1 MESSQPRNGPAAQY
15 GIQKGP
21 PLWLFKSRLG
31 LIYLGAI
38 SAIVFF
44 PLTWPLFWLFLASYA
59 VRMWSAEA
67 VLHRFFAHRAFR
79 AGRAMQFVLCVFGCL
94 AGQRGPLW
102 WAAIH
107 YVHHRHAD
115 TKDDP
120 HSPVAHSFWTAQSG
134 WFLNPAYNDTDLDL
148 VRYYARYPELRW
160 LNKHYMTPFFVVAV
174 LLFFVGHFG
183 WLGPGASGL
192 AAVCWG
198 ACLPATLSV
207 SLFSLVN
214 SLGHWRRGLGGSR
227 RYETDDE
234 SVNRPILALL
244 TFGTGWHNNHHR
256 YAAAARAG
264 FAWYEI
270 DISYYVLRVLALVGL
285 VRDLRP
291 VPERILILGGI
302 RAGSAASNAA
312 EAPDAPDAPDV
323 GDVGAVAAPHDAG

>member
-1 MESSQPRNGPAAQY
+1 MEASQQDNRAAVQY

-21 PLWLFKSRLG
+21 PLWLFKLRLS
-31 LIYLGAI
+31 LIYVGAI
-38 SAIVFF
+38 SAPVFF
-44 PLTWPLFWLFLASYA
+44 PLSWPLFWLFVVSYA

-67 VLHRFFAHRAFR
+67 VLHRFFAHRAFG
-79 AGRAMQFVLCVFGCL
+79 AGRAMQFVLGFLGCQ

-107 YVHHRHAD
+107 HVHHKHAD
-115 TKDDP
+115 TENDP

-134 WFLNPAYNDTDLDL
+134 WFMNPSYTDTNLDL

-160 LNKHYMTPFFVVAV
+160 LNKHYMTPFLGVAV
-174 LLFFVGHFG
+174 LLFLIGELG
-183 WLGPGASGL
+183 WLGAGISGL
-192 AAVCWG
+192 AAACWG
-198 ACLPATLSV
+198 VFLPATLSV
-207 SLFSLVN
+207 HLFSFVN
-214 SLGHWRRGLGGSR
+214 SLGHLRHGLGGSR
-227 RYETDDE
+227 RYDTDDE

-264 FAWYEI
+264 FAWYEV

-291 VPERILILGGI
+291 VPARILTLGGI
-302 RAGSAASNAA
+302 GVGATASVTDAAP
-312 EAPDAPDAPDV
+312 EAPDAV
-323 GDVGAVAAPHDAG
+323 SPHDAG

>member
-1 MESSQPRNGPAAQY
+1 MEASQEASQQGKRTAVEY

-21 PLWLFKSRLG
+21 PLWLFKLRVSI
-31 LIYLGAI
+31 IYAGAI
-38 SAIVFF
+38 AALVVF
-44 PLTWPLFWLFLASYA
+44 PLTWPLFWLFVVSYA

-79 AGRAMQFVLCVFGCL
+79 TGRVMQFVLGFLGCQ

-107 YVHHRHAD
+107 HVHHKNAD

-120 HSPVAHSFWTAQSG
+120 HSPVAHSLWTAQSG
-134 WFLNPAYNDTDLDL
+134 WFMNPKYTDTNLDL

-160 LNKHYMTPFFVVAV
+160 LNKHYMTPFAGVAV
-174 LLFFVGHFG
+174 LLFLAGHLG
-183 WLGPGASGL
+183 WLGSQISGL
-192 AAVCWG
+192 AALCWG
-198 ACLPATLSV
+198 VFLPATLSV
-207 SLFSLVN
+207 HFFSLVN
-214 SLGHWRRGLGGSR
+214 SIGHWRRGLGGSR
-227 RYETDDE
+227 RYDTDDE

-285 VRDLRP
+285 VHDLRP
-291 VPERILILGGI
+291 VPVRILVHGGI
-302 RAGSAASNAA
+302 QVGPAANAIA
-312 EAPDAPDAPDV
+312 EVPETADVAP
-323 GDVGAVAAPHDAG
+323 PHDGG

>member
-1 MESSQPRNGPAAQY
+1 MEASQQANRTPVQY

-21 PLWLFKSRLG
+21 PLALFKLRLS
-31 LIYLGAI
+31 LIYVGAI

-44 PLTWPLFWLFLASYA
+44 PLSWPLFWLFVASYA

-79 AGRAMQFVLCVFGCL
+79 TGRAMQFVLGFLGCQ

-107 YVHHRHAD
+107 HVHHKHAD
-115 TKDDP
+115 TENDP

-134 WFLNPAYNDTDLDL
+134 WFMNPNYTDTNLDL

-160 LNKHYMTPFFVVAV
+160 LNKHYMTPFFGVAV
-174 LLFFVGHFG
+174 LLFLIGHLG
-183 WLGPGASGL
+183 WLGAGVSGL
-192 AAVCWG
+192 AAACWG
-198 ACLPATLSV
+198 AFLPATLSV
-207 SLFSLVN
+207 HLFSFVN

-227 RYETDDE
+227 RYDTDDE

-270 DISYYVLRVLALVGL
+270 DISYCVLRVLALVGL

-291 VPERILILGGI
+291 VPARILALGGI
-302 RAGSAASNAA
+302 GVGATASATE
-312 EAPDAPDAPDV
+312 EAPEAQDV
-323 GDVGAVAAPHDAG
+323 ASPHEAG